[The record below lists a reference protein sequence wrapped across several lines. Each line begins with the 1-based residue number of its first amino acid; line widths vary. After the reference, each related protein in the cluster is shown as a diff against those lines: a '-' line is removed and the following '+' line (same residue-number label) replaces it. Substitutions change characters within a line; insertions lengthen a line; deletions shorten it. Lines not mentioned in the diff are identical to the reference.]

1 MVRFAYHEIIPIRTG
16 DKLNMIEWM
25 AARMIDYKLD
35 RRRALVFQPYIMAL
49 IHHKTGFLGID
60 CTVHRH
66 FHPFMNKKEALEQ
79 EDSPPPIATAVR
91 EGASVWMPPMDY
103 FVPYFEHLN
112 HQFQVSIAPL
122 C

>member
-1 MVRFAYHEIIPIRTG
+1 
-16 DKLNMIEWM
+16 
-25 AARMIDYKLD
+25 
-35 RRRALVFQPYIMAL
+35 MAL
-49 IHHKTGFLGID
+49 IYHETGFLGVD
-60 CTVHRH
+60 GAMHKAFQTFKH
-66 FHPFMNKKEALEQ
+66 KKEALER
-79 EDSPPPIATAVR
+79 EDSPPPEVPPPPIAAIVG